1 MNQFQN
7 IILSVILLLSF
18 GHSNAQTGE
27 IIDNN
32 KLIELRK
39 LNIDDELVIS
49 FIQTSTTNFDCSMA
63 GILKLKK
70 DSISNKV
77 IAEVKK
83 YCDLKKSNT
92 FDSVNTNNPLTPHQ
106 SGIYLFDNNELKK
119 VYPAAITQEKSGG
132 MGSQVLSKVTFGLKK
147 NARKAALDGPMANL
161 KGGLSSIFY
170 FYFDAS
176 TSKDASLSNWWFT
189 KAISPNE
196 FALIKLM
203 VGDKKREYK
212 IGKSDSYTYQSGIDN
227 DQKVFFD
234 IEEPKPGI
242 FKVTTKKPLE
252 SGEYCFLY
260 SATIPEHY
268 TNDRVFDFSIK

>member
-1 MNQFQN
+1 MKNLPYS
-7 IILSVILLLSF
+7 ILCFFLLFSA
-18 GHSNAQTGE
+18 SNCFAQTNE
-27 IIDNN
+27 VIDNN

-39 LNIDDELVIS
+39 LNIDDDLVIS
-49 FIQTSTTNFDCSMA
+49 FIQTSPTNFDCSMA

-92 FDSVNTNNPLTPHQ
+92 LESENTNNPITPHA

-132 MGSQVLSKVTFGLKK
+132 VGSQMLSKVTFGLKR
-147 NARKAALDGPMANL
+147 NARKAALDGPTANL

-170 FYFDAS
+170 FYFDNNE
-176 TSKDASLSNWWFT
+176 TSLSNWWFT

-203 VGDKKREYK
+203 VGDKNREYK
-212 IGKSDSYTYQSGIDN
+212 IGKSDSYTFQSGIDN
-227 DQKVFFD
+227 DQKVFCD
-234 IEEPKPGI
+234 IEEVKPRI
-242 FKVTTKKPLE
+242 FKVTTKKPLAP
-252 SGEYCFLY
+252 GEYCFLY

-268 TNDRVFDFSIK
+268 SNDRVFDFSIK